1 MGQVNYINT
10 DTDAILRV
18 DKRETGS
25 SRFFNFIALG
35 GSATRQAVSQI
46 VGSWPPYWQLT
57 GSQCIFNAAWQAHSC
72 TKKADEDIARLDV
85 RIPGYTRERD
95 QALPPTPENYIGYLS
110 QFGAPSRKMTVTI
123 NEGITGVTGTTGWY
137 LRFDRGAP
145 TTTEVWI
152 SQLPIQKYVIL
163 AMPYPAGTTFSI
175 RRIFKWYGQ
184 LDTDVWQAGS
194 LDAVRVDL
202 DQQRALFDLR
212 TPRPLLALRASLVRQ
227 VLNGDGLLYFF
238 DGTYLYVKIVD
249 PQYNSGNLVHEG
261 LVVYGTRWWDLHYR
275 IKTTNQ
281 GSGTFVSRSDPGPP
295 PALSSRRGAAG
306 DSNGDRDGV
315 AVFEMSD
322 SGGGSAEE
330 GASAKA
336 SIVAEAGGDPLSI
349 PATKY
354 ACDNYHYSGPSGSC
368 EQVVGDGLC
377 SSEYVRVGAYCRE
390 ACGACW

>member
-1 MGQVNYINT
+1 MVRMGQVNYINT

-25 SRFFNFIALG
+25 SRFFNFIAIG

-184 LDTDVWQAGS
+184 LDADVWQAGS

-202 DQQRALFDLR
+202 DHHLNVRSLVDLR
-212 TPRPLLALRASLVRQ
+212 TPRPLLALRASR
-227 VLNGDGLLYFF
+227 FA
-238 DGTYLYVKIVD
+238 
-249 PQYNSGNLVHEG
+249 
-261 LVVYGTRWWDLHYR
+261 R
-275 IKTTNQ
+275 
-281 GSGTFVSRSDPGPP
+281 
-295 PALSSRRGAAG
+295 
-306 DSNGDRDGV
+306 
-315 AVFEMSD
+315 
-322 SGGGSAEE
+322 
-330 GASAKA
+330 
-336 SIVAEAGGDPLSI
+336 
-349 PATKY
+349 
-354 ACDNYHYSGPSGSC
+354 PSGCQRRRSA
-368 EQVVGDGLC
+368 LLL
-377 SSEYVRVGAYCRE
+377 RRHLPLRE
-390 ACGACW
+390 DRRPAV